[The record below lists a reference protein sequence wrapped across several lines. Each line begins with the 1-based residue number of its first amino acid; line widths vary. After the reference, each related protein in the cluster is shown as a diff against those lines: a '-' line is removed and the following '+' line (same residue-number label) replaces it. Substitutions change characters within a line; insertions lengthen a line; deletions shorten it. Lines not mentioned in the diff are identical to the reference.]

1 MLSDNYI
8 VPEITWL
15 FLRIFKGTLFSKP
28 VVHSLKWTTG
38 SARNLEKG
46 IKKAKTQL
54 ASGPLFK
61 VDHWLGQKPR
71 KSPKKAKTQLASG
84 PLFKVDH

>member
-1 MLSDNYI
+1 MFSDNYI

-15 FLRIFKGTLFSKP
+15 FLRIFKGTVFSEP

-38 SARNLEKG
+38 LARNPEKG

-61 VDHWLGQKPR
+61 VDHWLGRDPG
-71 KSPKKAKTQLASG
+71 KSPKKAKTQLASD

>member
-15 FLRIFKGTLFSKP
+15 FFLRIFKGTVFSEL

-38 SARNLEKG
+38 SARSLEKG

-61 VDHWLGQKPR
+61 VDHWLGRKPG
-71 KSPKKAKTQLASG
+71 KSPEKGQNPVS
-84 PLFKVDH
+84 

>member
-1 MLSDNYI
+1 MFSDNYI

-15 FLRIFKGTLFSKP
+15 FLRIFKGTVLSEP

-38 SARNLEKG
+38 SVINLGKG
-46 IKKAKTQL
+46 IKKSKTQL

-61 VDHWLGQKPR
+61 VDH
-71 KSPKKAKTQLASG
+71 
-84 PLFKVDH
+84 